1 MNNYLYMQDYLAE
14 IAHYGKSAGTTS
26 HEGSTSYLSHFP
38 QAPMDL
44 KFSKAQKR
52 YNSSAKSNMSLL
64 EEPSLSDQI
73 NLLTD
78 KKYSPMKKYIE
89 KGAYSLAEYYLV
101 TRKYIPIK
109 KYLLR
114 DQIDG

>member
-14 IAHYGKSAGTTS
+14 IANYGKSEGTTS

-44 KFSKAQKR
+44 KISKVQKR
-52 YNSSAKSNMSLL
+52 SNSSAKSKISLL
-64 EEPSLSDQI
+64 GEPSLSDQI

-78 KKYSPMKKYIE
+78 KKYSPMKKYLW
-89 KGAYSLAEYYLV
+89 KGTNS
-101 TRKYIPIK
+101 
-109 KYLLR
+109 
-114 DQIDG
+114 